1 VTSRTIAL
9 TIAAALASL
18 LALCGSAS
26 AAPVIDG
33 QFPLASAV
41 DTNTKIAA
49 GPDGNIWVAVH
60 GEDNDVARVT
70 PTGQVDEFELEE
82 IENPSGIAA
91 GPEGKMWVTATN
103 KVASFSPSDPK
114 GSSKA
119 FSLTVVTANN
129 PIVAG
134 PDGQMWVAATDR
146 VVHFQPSDPEGADS
160 VEVAEL
166 SPRDIDVAGSL
177 IAVADAGKPRIV
189 TLTTAGVLQPD
200 IVIGHKNPVN
210 ETQEGASQGLA
221 GAPSGQIAFSDPGNS
236 PESIGLVT
244 PPGPVQEFERD
255 GDPFGV
261 AYGSDQ
267 AFWIPLF
274 GGGSPPGVERLT
286 TTGTHTY
293 LGGLKPG
300 FGARQITAGP
310 GNTMWMTAEKN
321 EEPKEFEV
329 VRISG
334 LEPPVVPISGGKP
347 KAPDTK
353 IGKGP
358 KKVVKTKGK
367 RAKVT
372 FRFSSST
379 AGATFECALV
389 TVKKGKGKKTPKPKF
404 KGCKSPKK
412 LSLKPGK
419 YRFSVRA
426 VLAGVAD
433 PSPATKAFKVVHVKG

>member
-1 VTSRTIAL
+1 VTSRKIAL

-33 QFPLASAV
+33 QFPLASPV

-70 PTGQVDEFELEE
+70 PAGQVAEFELKE

-91 GPEGKMWVTATN
+91 GPEGKIWVTATN

-114 GSSKA
+114 ESSKA
-119 FSLTVVTANN
+119 FTVVNVDSN
-129 PIVAG
+129 SPIVAG
-134 PDGQMWVAATDR
+134 PDGQMWFAASEEVD
-146 VVHFQPSDPEGADS
+146 HFSPSDPEGATPIA
-160 VEVAEL
+160 VAEL

-189 TLTTAGVLQPD
+189 TLTTAGVVQPD
-200 IVIGHKNPVN
+200 IVIGHKNN
-210 ETQEGASQGLA
+210 LEEQEGASQGLA
-221 GAPSGQIAFSDPGNS
+221 ASPSGQIGFSDPGNN

-244 PPGPVQEFERD
+244 PPNPAQEFDRD

-261 AYGSDQ
+261 AFGSDG
-267 AFWIPLF
+267 AFWFALF
-274 GGGSPPGVERLT
+274 GGAAQPGVERLT
-286 TTGTHTY
+286 STGEHTY
-293 LGGLKPG
+293 LGGLKPD

-310 GNTMWMTAEKN
+310 GNTMWMTAENNKTT
-321 EEPKEFEV
+321 EFEV
-329 VRISG
+329 ARISG
-334 LEPPVVPISGGKP
+334 LEPPVVPISGGGKP

-379 AGATFECALV
+379 SGATFECALV

-412 LSLKPGK
+412 VSLKPGK